1 MLLGTAAGKV
11 GDLVFY
17 RAGGE
22 QRTRT
27 KVTPANPKTYA
38 QQAQRSRMANV
49 TLMYRA
55 LSALLKDSFPTRPS
69 QQTPFN
75 AFAAAALPDAP
86 YLTKDNADLGYF
98 FLQPT
103 LVAKGGISV
112 PWREVLNSGETGNG
126 AVLEFAPSTAPTTVG
141 ALSRFLVE
149 SRPCAFQQG
158 GRVIL
163 VVLTNTQD
171 ENPSRHQARY
181 YVIPIDVDSEVTLSS
196 LGVTVTLTPAAEGL
210 PAMTTLS
217 VTPPGPTYGFAA
229 VVEAPKSGGGYDVC
243 DAYLILDVYNTNTY
257 RGALTDEA
265 AERAAISYGGTQGS
279 CVVNS

>member
-1 MLLGTAAGKV
+1 MLLGTASGKV

-38 QQAQRSRMANV
+38 QQAQRSRIANV

-98 FLQPT
+98 ILQPT
-103 LVAKGGISV
+103 LISKGSISV
-112 PWREVLNSGETGNG
+112 PWREVVNSGEDGN
-126 AVLEFAPSTAPTTVG
+126 AAILEFAPTVAPTTVG
-141 ALSRFLVE
+141 ALSQFLIE
-149 SRPCAFQQG
+149 SKPCAFQQG
-158 GRVIL
+158 GRLIL
-163 VVLTNTQD
+163 VLLTNTSD
-171 ENPSRHQARY
+171 ENPGRHQARY
-181 YVIPIDVDSEVTLSS
+181 YVIPIDTESTVTLAS
-196 LGVTVTLTPAAEGL
+196 LGVNVTIVPSEDDL
-210 PAMTTLS
+210 PAMTRIG
-217 VTPPGPTYGFAA
+217 VTPPGPSYGFGA

-243 DAYLILDVYNTNTY
+243 DAYLVLEGGALTIY
-257 RGALTDEA
+257 RGALTEAA